1 MRLVVSVVA
10 FILLTSC
17 TTTRTSMIRPFTADG
32 TAQAIGPY
40 SHGVVC
46 SGSMI
51 FLSGQIP
58 LRSDG
63 TMVEGTIEDQTRQIF
78 ANIRTILLSQG
89 ASLSDVVK
97 TTVFLADM
105 NDFAAMNGVYASEMG
120 EHRPAR
126 SAVEVSRLPKD
137 ARLEIEVIA
146 CVH

>member
-1 MRLVVSVVA
+1 
-10 FILLTSC
+10 
-17 TTTRTSMIRPFTADG
+17 
-32 TAQAIGPY
+32 
-40 SHGVVC
+40 
-46 SGSMI
+46 
-51 FLSGQIP
+51 
-58 LRSDG
+58 
-63 TMVEGTIEDQTRQIF
+63 MVEGTIEDQTRQIF

>member
-1 MRLVVSVVA
+1 MV
-10 FILLTSC
+10 
-17 TTTRTSMIRPFTADG
+17 RPFTAENA
-32 TAQAIGPY
+32 AQPIGPY

-46 SGSMI
+46 SGSLI

-58 LRSDG
+58 LRADG
-63 TMVEGTIEDQTRQIF
+63 TMVDGSIEDQTRQIF
-78 ANIRTILLSQG
+78 TNIRTLLISQG
-89 ASLSDVVK
+89 ASLNDVVK
-97 TTVFLADM
+97 TTVFLKDM
-105 NDFAAMNGVYASEMG
+105 NDFAAMNGVYATEMG